1 MFSHWVEAGVIWDRH
16 PATIASWFH
25 TNIIT
30 RFGTPEFVYSDHGT
44 EFRGVFRSY
53 LCRLGINYVLILPQH
68 PRANGLME
76 RVNGILLQ
84 GIKHLLKKE
93 PDKDVEGTLPDM
105 LAGLH
110 FLPHKLGHQPFV
122 TVFK

>member
-1 MFSHWVEAGVIWDRH
+1 MFSHWVETGVMWDRH

-30 RFGTPEFVYSDHGT
+30 RFGTPVVVRSDHGT
-44 EFRGVFRSY
+44 EFCGVFHSY
-53 LCRLGINYVLILPQH
+53 LRRLGINYALILPQH
-68 PRANGLME
+68 PRANGLTE

-84 GIKHLLKKE
+84 GIKHLPEKE
-93 PDKDVEGTLPDM
+93 PDKDVEGTLLDM

-110 FLPHKLGHQPFV
+110 FLPHKPGHQPFV